1 MQTVTRA
8 HAEAHYAD
16 LSARPFFAGLV
27 EYSARPAAAQIAP
40 YPSSRVRPVC
50 SGPVVCMVW
59 SGLDVVKQGR
69 AMIGATNPLASAPGT
84 IRGDF
89 CIVTGRN
96 IIHGSDAVESAKH
109 EIGLWFPEGVN
120 DYTPCTTAWKYE

>member
-16 LSARPFFAGLV
+16 LSARPFFPGLC
-27 EYSARPAAAQIAP
+27 EYSAPPVPRSRTRLYSCSRPLL
-40 YPSSRVRPVC
+40 VC

-59 SGLDVVKQGR
+59 SGRDVVKQGR
-69 AMIGATNPLASAPGT
+69 AMIGATNPLASSPGT

-96 IIHGSDAVESAKH
+96 IIRAFLAGS
-109 EIGLWFPEGVN
+109 
-120 DYTPCTTAWKYE
+120 C